1 MFRRVM
7 RRGGCALVVAIL
19 ALVPGF
25 GCDGLGRARVQAE
38 LVVDF
43 EDLALPGGASYL
55 DGAYADPALDDAAPQ
70 GDGSGAS
77 RVSAFVSRGASF
89 SNWYDRDWFVWTGF
103 AITSVND
110 PTPSDPAYLN
120 QYSAAAG
127 PAFAG
132 DRYAIGYR
140 SSYGIA
146 PVIDLPA
153 GHDPTSVRV
162 TNTTY
167 AKATMEAGFA
177 PYSRRFGDDPATP
190 GVVETNYPDV
200 FSVLFTGY
208 SGTNATG
215 SQVGSVEFVL
225 ADYRFVEDAADYVVD
240 TWAAVNLASLAGSR
254 SIALT
259 WFSTDTST
267 YDGVTY
273 LNTPAYVAIDDLTLV
288 AVPEPSTLGLVA
300 GGLATLAV
308 TARRRLTRTR
318 PG

>member
-1 MFRRVM
+1 MLQRFVRRVG
-7 RRGGCALVVAIL
+7 RGLVVGIL
-19 ALVPGF
+19 GLVPGF
-25 GCDGLGRARVQAE
+25 GCDGLGRGCVQAE

-43 EDLALPGGASYL
+43 EDIPLSGGSFL
-55 DGAYADPALDDAAPQ
+55 DGTYVDPALDDAVPQ

-89 SNWYDRDWFVWTGF
+89 SNWYDRGWFVWTGF

-110 PTPSDPAYLN
+110 PTPSDPVFVN

-146 PVIDLPA
+146 PVIDLPVGYA
-153 GHDPTSVRV
+153 PTSVRV

-167 AKATMEAGFA
+167 AKATIETGFP

-190 GVVETNYPDV
+190 GVIETNYPDV
-200 FSVLFTGY
+200 FGVFFTGY
-208 SGTNATG
+208 AGTNATG
-215 SQVGSVEFVL
+215 PQVGSVEFVL
-225 ADYRFVEDAADYVVD
+225 ADYRFEDDAADFIVD
-240 TWAAVNLASLAGSR
+240 AWTAVNLSSLAGSR

-259 WFSTDTST
+259 WFTTDTSI
-267 YDGVTY
+267 YDGVTS
-273 LNTPAYVAIDDLTLV
+273 LNTPTYVAIDDLVLI

-308 TARRRLTRTR
+308 AARRRFPRTLR
-318 PG
+318 G

>member
-7 RRGGCALVVAIL
+7 RRVFRVVVVTIL
-19 ALVPGF
+19 GLVPGF
-25 GCDGLGRARVQAE
+25 GCDGFGRARVQAE

-43 EDLALPGGASYL
+43 EDIPLPGGSFL
-55 DGAYADPALDDAAPQ
+55 DGTYADPALDDAVPQ

-89 SNWYDRDWFVWTGF
+89 SNWYDRGWFAWTGF

-110 PTPSDPAYLN
+110 PTPSDPVYDN

-140 SSYGIA
+140 SSYGIT
-146 PVIDLPA
+146 PVIDLPTGYA
-153 GHDPTSVRV
+153 PTSVRA

-167 AKATMEAGFA
+167 AKATIETGFQS
-177 PYSRRFGDDPATP
+177 YSRRFGDDPATP
-190 GVVETNYPDV
+190 GVIETNYPDL
-200 FSVLFTGY
+200 FSVFFTGY
-208 SGTNATG
+208 SETNATG
-215 SQVGSVEFVL
+215 SPVGSVEFVL
-225 ADYRFVEDAADYVVD
+225 ADYRFEDDAADYIVD
-240 TWAAVNLASLAGSR
+240 AWTAVNLSSLAGSR

-259 WFSTDTST
+259 WFTTDTST

-273 LNTPAYVAIDDLTLV
+273 LNTPTYVAIDDLVLV

-300 GGLATLAV
+300 GGLAALAV
-308 TARRRLTRTR
+308 ATRRRFPRTVR
-318 PG
+318 A